1 MSQHVA
7 GDREI
12 LDRLLILFTQI
23 IPEKKIHVYAHI
35 CVSVFPCKEREDD
48 KVKASKYKQ
57 LVNTGE
63 GCSEFPTCNFSVG
76 LNL

>member
-23 IPEKKIHVYAHI
+23 IPEKKKIHVY
-35 CVSVFPCKEREDD
+35 P
-48 KVKASKYKQ
+48 
-57 LVNTGE
+57 
-63 GCSEFPTCNFSVG
+63 
-76 LNL
+76 